1 MLARTALTALV
12 AFPGKPELSSR
23 CVNLNG
29 RQSAQPP
36 PSAGESDPV
45 ATLPPLLSR
54 SLPSEEFQP
63 PKEGPAMARGRTV
76 GQPTNRQPVVG
87 LFNDAQ
93 KPAPKVAFQV
103 GGHPAHCLG
112 EWVRGLT
119 RGGARPRRRW
129 ASCADRR
136 RASRRG
142 QAPRG
147 RSTAHCR
154 VRIQREREKND
165 LRWNPAPEN
174 NAPSWAPKFWMR
186 IVWGRFPVSRG
197 KKCRPFRLLGIR
209 SMAPILPPGNHSGEL
224 FRGYKRGQ
232 AVPRT

>member
-1 MLARTALTALV
+1 MPNHRHR
-12 AFPGKPELSSR
+12 PGGAIPTL
-23 CVNLNG
+23 
-29 RQSAQPP
+29 
-36 PSAGESDPV
+36 
-45 ATLPPLLSR
+45 LPPLSR

-63 PKEGPAMARGRTV
+63 PNEGPVMANGRTV
-76 GQPTNRQPVVG
+76 GQPANRQPAVG

-93 KPAPKVAFQV
+93 KPAPKVVFQV

-119 RGGARPRRRW
+119 RGGARPRRQW

-147 RSTAHCR
+147 RSTAHGR
-154 VRIQREREKND
+154 VRIQREREKNH
-165 LRWNPAPEN
+165 LRRNPAPEN

-186 IVWGRFPVSRG
+186 IVGGRFTVSQG

-209 SMAPILPPGNHSGEL
+209 PMAPILSAGNHSGEL
-224 FRGYKRGQ
+224 FRELQTRSNCSLDLRRVGSQPQRLEATHLEKF
-232 AVPRT
+232 